1 MFCTE
6 YDLPAY
12 NGGFIADGH
21 SRNDLANI
29 INEQTSRTIS
39 LENEIRA
46 LRSEMEQL
54 FLQEQSF
61 TSDNV
66 IQISTLLDLKINEY
80 MKFYPK
86 KTGIM
91 QE

>member
-1 MFCTE
+1 MPLFCTE
-6 YDLPAY
+6 YDLPVY
-12 NGGFIADGH
+12 NGGYAADGH
-21 SRNDLANI
+21 SGKNLAELIND
-29 INEQTSRTIS
+29 QTSRTIS

-61 TSDNV
+61 TSDSV

-86 KTGIM
+86 KS
-91 QE
+91 